1 MPKRGRPK
9 GPDKEPVLL
18 RLGGPLLGA
27 IDRLAAAELRSRQGQ
42 IEKLLHEA
50 LTRRGAWPK
59 LSPEEP
65 SAEDQTAT
73 PTQRK
78 A

>member
-18 RLGGPLLGA
+18 RLGGPLLDIRKALDKLGEETD
-27 IDRLAAAELRSRQGQ
+27 IDLDPERKASMVSN
-42 IEKLLHEA
+42 LLVV
-50 LTRRGAWPK
+50 LVSDK
-59 LSPEEP
+59 
-65 SAEDQTAT
+65 DAT
-73 PTQRK
+73 PVINTGTLY

>member
-18 RLGGPLLGA
+18 RLGGPLLE
-27 IDRLAAAELRSRQGQ
+27 ILDRLAAAELRSRQGQ

-50 LTRRGAWPK
+50 LTRRRAWPPK
-59 LSPEEP
+59 ISPE
-65 SAEDQTAT
+65 SAAEEE
-73 PTQRK
+73 TQESD
-78 A
+78 